1 MDNSYLPIDTQIIRV
16 GSIRSFDVFFKTRE
30 GKMVLYCAGGETVSD
45 DIREKIAEHNINK
58 LYIKKDDKTNYD
70 IYIQKNLESILKDPN
85 ISISDK
91 SQTAYSSIT
100 ATAQSLF
107 ESPEAEIIQRYKGV
121 IFNTLEF
128 VFQDDSN
135 LKKLIDL
142 TTLDFNIYNHS
153 INVGIFSIGLSK
165 KLLNTQPGHNFKE
178 MAAGFFLHDIG
189 KSGIPIHILN
199 KNGPLTYVE
208 WKIMK
213 KHPEKGYKILEKFG
227 EVSEEIGLIVL
238 QHHER
243 HGGNGYPRELK
254 GDQIHIYAKI
264 CSIADTFDELTSH
277 RPFRKEYSSFKALTI
292 MKKEMYRDFDP
303 EFFAKFVKLFFVQ
316 YT

>member
-1 MDNSYLPIDTQIIRV
+1 
-16 GSIRSFDVFFKTRE
+16 
-30 GKMVLYCAGGETVSD
+30 VLYCAGGETVSN

-58 LYIKKDDKTNYD
+58 LYIKKDDKINYD

-91 SQTAYSSIT
+91 AQTAYSSIT

-165 KLLNTQPGHNFKE
+165 KLLSTQPGHNFKE

-208 WKIMK
+208 WEIMK
-213 KHPEKGYKILEKFG
+213 KHPEKGYKILKKFD
-227 EVSEEIGLIVL
+227 EVSNEIEIIIL

-243 HGGNGYPRELK
+243 HDGNGYPIGLK
-254 GDQIHIYAKI
+254 RDQIHIYAKI
-264 CSIADTFDELTSH
+264 CMIADVFDALTSY
-277 RPFRKEYSSFKALTI
+277 RPYKEKYSTFNALKI
-292 MKKEMYRDFDP
+292 MKNEMYNNFDP
-303 EFFAKFVKLFFVQ
+303 KFFENFVKLF
-316 YT
+316 YIK